1 MENER
6 YEPQKLEK
14 EVLEFWE
21 KNKIFNKLVEK
32 NSGKKPWFFMDGP
45 ITANNPM
52 GVHHAWGRTLKDI
65 YQRFKAMQGF
75 DQRFQNG
82 FDCQGL
88 WLEVEVEKELGLNSK
103 KDIEKFGLENFSRKC
118 RERVEKFSKI
128 QTQQSIRL
136 GQWMDWENSYYT
148 FSDNNIKHIWHFLK
162 KCHENGWLY
171 KGKRSLPWCWRCGT
185 ASSKHEMSDG
195 GYAERQHVSVYF
207 QSPIKGRKNEY
218 LLIWT
223 TTPWTLTSNV
233 LAAVSAEFKYVKV
246 EHDGKVY
253 YLGEKACKRLI
264 PEAKILA
271 ELKGKELAGL
281 EYTGPFDY
289 LPAQKGVVHKVVLWE
304 EVGEEEGTG
313 IVHIAPGCGE
323 ADYVLGKK
331 LGAKAIAP
339 LTEDG
344 KYIEGFDWLT
354 GKHVTEVLGPIL
366 SDLQKNGFFF
376 KKEKVTHRYP
386 ICWRCKE
393 DLVFRL
399 DDAWYIKADGIREKM
414 KANNQKI
421 NWYPEHVQKLM
432 EDWLTNMEDWNISRK
447 RYWGL
452 PLMFYE
458 CECGNLEV
466 VGSLE
471 ELKKK
476 AVNPGVVDKLPE
488 LHRPW
493 IDEVKIK
500 CQCGKEVKRITDVG
514 DCWLDA
520 GIVPFSTLNYLE
532 DKKYWKKW
540 YPASQV
546 IEMRAQV
553 RLWFYSLLFMSTT
566 LEGDFSYKNVLAY
579 EEVRDESG
587 KPMHKSSGNAI
598 WFDDAVE
605 KMGADVMRWVY
616 TGQNPSFNLKFGFNI
631 ASEEKKKLDILF
643 NLVNYIKTYLED
655 NNFKKSKL
663 KPQDIL
669 TKWFLSRLE
678 TLKKSVKEDLD
689 SMQSHKAIK
698 ELEDFVLNEFSRF
711 YVHLI
716 RDKVKRGYDGKDK
729 DEVLQVLYAGMLDSM
744 KLLAPFTPFLAE
756 HVYQNFFRQFEKT
769 ESIHLLDWPES
780 DDSLVNKSL
789 EADMDRVKLIVEAIN
804 FMRQETGIKARWPL
818 SEISVQLKEGAES
831 MKDLADAIKTLGN
844 AESVNFV
851 KDVKGGKE
859 FEWGKL
865 KLGSVL
871 KDDALIR
878 ELIRK
883 TQELRK
889 TGKLQVSDSIE
900 ALFIS
905 DKETLGILKKFEME
919 LVAGVGA
926 KKVAFSEK
934 NIESKGELDFD
945 GKKVKIDFQRVQ

>member
-1 MENER
+1 MENQR

-21 KNKIFNKLVEK
+21 KNKIFHKLTEK
-32 NSGKKPWFFMDGP
+32 NKDKKPWFFMDGP

-52 GVHHAWGRTLKDI
+52 GVHHAWGRTLKDV

-103 KDIEKFGLENFSRKC
+103 KDIEKFGLENFSKKC
-118 RERVEKFSKI
+118 RERVEKFSQI
-128 QTQQSIRL
+128 QTNQSIRL
-136 GQWMDWENSYYT
+136 GQWMDWKNSYYT

-162 KCHENGWLY
+162 KCHDNGWLY

-233 LAAVSAEFKYVKV
+233 LAAVSPEFKYVKA
-246 EHDGKVY
+246 EHEGKTY

-264 PEAKILA
+264 PEAKIVA
-271 ELKGKELAGL
+271 ELKGKDLAGL

-323 ADYVLGKK
+323 ADYILGKK

-339 LTEDG
+339 LAEDG

-366 SDLQKNGFFF
+366 SDLQKKGFFF
-376 KKEKVTHRYP
+376 RKEKVTHRYP

-421 NWYPEHVQKLM
+421 NWYPEHAQKLM

-458 CECGNLEV
+458 CDCGNV
-466 VGSLE
+466 DIVGSLE

-476 AVNPGVVDKLPE
+476 AVNPTSVDKLPE

-493 IDEVKIK
+493 IDEVRIK
-500 CQCGKEVKRITDVG
+500 CKCGKEVKRTTDVG

-520 GIVPFSTLNYLE
+520 GIVPFSTLNYLQ
-532 DKKYWKKW
+532 DKKYWEKW
-540 YPASQV
+540 YPAAQI

-566 LEGDFSYKNVLAY
+566 LEGNSSYKKVLAY

-587 KPMHKSSGNAI
+587 KPMHKSAGNAI

-616 TGQNPSFNLKFGFNI
+616 TGQNPNFNLKFGFNI
-631 ASEEKKKLDILF
+631 AGEEKKKIDIFF
-643 NLVNYIKTYLED
+643 NLTNYIKTYLED
-655 NNFKKSKL
+655 NNFKRSKV
-663 KPQDIL
+663 KTHDIL
-669 TKWFLSRLE
+669 TKWFLSKLE
-678 TLKKSVKEDLD
+678 ALKKNVTEDLD
-689 SMQSHKAIK
+689 GMQSHKAIK
-698 ELEDFVLNEFSRF
+698 ELEDFILNDFSRF

-716 RDKVKRGYDGKDK
+716 RDRVKRGYVGKEK
-729 DEVLQVLYAGMLDSM
+729 EEILQTLYESMFEVL
-744 KLLAPFTPFLAE
+744 KLLAPFIPFLTE
-756 HVYQNFFRQFEKT
+756 HIYQTFFKQFEKT

-780 DDSLVNKSL
+780 DDSLINKNL
-789 EADMDRVKLIVEAIN
+789 ETNMKRVKLIVEAIN
-804 FMRQETGIKARWPL
+804 SMRQEAGIKVRWPL
-818 SEISVQLKEGAES
+818 SEVSVQISEGENI
-831 MKDLADAIKTLGN
+831 KDLVDVIKILGN
-844 AESVNFV
+844 TENVNFV
-851 KDVKGGKE
+851 KEVSDGKE

-871 KDDALIR
+871 KDQSLVR

-889 TGKLQVSDSIE
+889 ENKLQVSDSINSFF
-900 ALFIS
+900 AS
-905 DKETLGILKKFEME
+905 DKEICEILKKFEKE
-919 LVAGVGA
+919 LAQGVGA
-926 KKVAFSEK
+926 KKIIIGEIK
-934 NIESKGELDFD
+934 NSKGELDFE
-945 GKKVKIDFQRVQ
+945 GKKIEIGFNKV

>member
-6 YEPQKLEK
+6 YEPQRLEK

-21 KNKIFNKLVEK
+21 KNKIFHKLMEK
-32 NSGKKPWFFMDGP
+32 NKGKKPWFFMDGP

-118 RERVEKFSKI
+118 RERVNKFSKI

-162 KCHENGWLY
+162 KCHENKWLY

-233 LAAVSAEFKYVKV
+233 LVAVSPDFKYVKA
-246 EHDGKVY
+246 EHEGKIY

-271 ELKGKELAGL
+271 ELKGKDLAGL

-323 ADYVLGKK
+323 ADYILGKK

-376 KKEKVTHRYP
+376 KKENVTHRYP

-399 DDAWYIKADGIREKM
+399 DDAWYIKADGIRERM
-414 KANNQKI
+414 KVNNQKI

-476 AVNPGVVDKLPE
+476 AANPDVVDKLPE

-520 GIVPFSTLNYLE
+520 GIVPFSTLNYLQ

-540 YPASQV
+540 YPSNQV

-631 ASEEKKKLDILF
+631 ANEEKKKFDILF
-643 NLVNYIKTYLED
+643 NLTNYIKTYLQD
-655 NNFKKSKL
+655 NNFKKSKV
-663 KPQDIL
+663 KSQDIL

-678 TLKKSVKEDLD
+678 TLKKNVKEDLD
-689 SMQSHKAIK
+689 GMQSHKAIK
-698 ELEDFVLNEFSRF
+698 ELEEFVLNEFSRF
-711 YVHLI
+711 YVHII
-716 RDKVKRGYDGKDK
+716 RDKVKRGYTGKEK
-729 DEVLQVLYAGMLDSM
+729 DEILNVLYLGMFEVL
-744 KLLAPFTPFLAE
+744 KLLAPFIPFMTE
-756 HVYQNFFRQFEKT
+756 NIYQNFFRQFEKT

-780 DDSLVNKSL
+780 DASLIDDNL

-804 FMRQETGIKARWPL
+804 SMRQEAGIKARWPL
-818 SEISVQLKEGAES
+818 SEVSIQLNENESVKS
-831 MKDLADAIKTLGN
+831 LADVIKVLGN
-844 AESVNFV
+844 TEKVNFV
-851 KDVKGGKE
+851 KTLKEGKE

-865 KLGSVL
+865 SLGSVL
-871 KDDALIR
+871 KDEALVR

-889 TGKLQVSDSIE
+889 ESKLQVSDSIE
-900 ALFIS
+900 ILFAS
-905 DKETLGILKKFEME
+905 DKETLGILKKFEKE
-919 LVAGVGA
+919 LTAGVGA
-926 KKVAFSEK
+926 KKITFSEK
-934 NIESKGELDFD
+934 NTEFKGELDFETR
-945 GKKVKIDFQRVQ
+945 KIKVDFQKNK

>member
-1 MENER
+1 MENQR

-14 EVLEFWE
+14 EILEFWE
-21 KNKIFNKLVEK
+21 KNKVFEKLMEK
-32 NSGKKPWFFMDGP
+32 NRGKKPWFFMDGP

-52 GVHHAWGRTLKDI
+52 GVHHAWGRTLKDV

-103 KDIEKFGLENFSRKC
+103 KDIEKFGLENFSKKC
-118 RERVEKFSKI
+118 RERVNKFSQI
-128 QTQQSIRL
+128 QTNQSIRL

-233 LAAVSAEFKYVKV
+233 LAAVSAEFKYVKA
-246 EHDGKVY
+246 EYDGKIY
-253 YLGEKACKRLI
+253 YLGEKACKRLM
-264 PEAKILA
+264 PDAKIIS
-271 ELKGKELAGL
+271 ELKGNELAGL
-281 EYTGPFDY
+281 EYIGPFDY

-323 ADYVLGKK
+323 SDYILGKK

-339 LTEDG
+339 LAEDG

-366 SDLQKNGFFF
+366 TDLQKNGFFF

-399 DDAWYIKADGIREKM
+399 DDAWYIKADGIRDKM

-421 NWYPEHVQKLM
+421 KWYPEHVQKLM

-458 CECGNLEV
+458 CECGSVDVL
-466 VGSLE
+466 GSLD

-476 AVNPGVVDKLPE
+476 AANPALVDKLPE

-493 IDEVKIK
+493 IDEIKIK
-500 CQCGKEVKRITDVG
+500 CQCGKEAKRTTDVG

-532 DKKYWKKW
+532 DKNYWKKW
-540 YPASQV
+540 YPAAQV

-566 LEGDFSYKNVLAY
+566 LEGNTSYKKVLAY

-587 KPMHKSSGNAI
+587 KPMHKSTGNAI

-616 TGQNPSFNLKFGFNI
+616 TGQNPNFNLKFGFNI
-631 ASEEKKKLDILF
+631 ASDEKKKIDIFF
-643 NLVNYIKTYLED
+643 NLTNYIKTYLED

-663 KPQDIL
+663 KSHDIL
-669 TKWFLSRLE
+669 TKWFLSKLE
-678 TLKKSVKEDLD
+678 SLKKSVTEDLD
-689 SMQSHKAIK
+689 DMQSHKAIK
-698 ELEDFVLNEFSRF
+698 ELEDFALNEFSRF

-716 RDKVKRGYDGKDK
+716 RDKVKRGYEGKEK
-729 DEVLQVLYAGMLDSM
+729 DEILQTLYVSMFEVL
-744 KLLAPFTPFLAE
+744 KLLAPFIPFLTE
-756 HVYQNFFRQFEKT
+756 YIYQNFFKQFEKA
-769 ESIHLLDWPES
+769 ESIHILEWPES
-780 DDSLVNKSL
+780 DNSLIDKNL
-789 EADMDRVKLIVEAIN
+789 EAGMDRVKLIVEAIN
-804 FMRQETGIKARWPL
+804 SMRQEAGIKVRWPL
-818 SEISVQLKEGAES
+818 SEVSLQVNGGGGDVKGLV
-831 MKDLADAIKTLGN
+831 DVIKVLGN
-844 AESVNFV
+844 TESVNFV
-851 KDVKGGKE
+851 EEVDDGKE

-871 KDDALIR
+871 KDQSLVR
-878 ELIRK
+878 ELIRR

-889 TGKLQVSDSIE
+889 ENKLQVSDSIE
-900 ALFIS
+900 AFFTC
-905 DKETLGILKKFEME
+905 DKETAEVLKKFEKD
-919 LVAGVGA
+919 LAAGVGA
-926 KKVAFSEK
+926 KKIVVGELK
-934 NIESKGELDFD
+934 GSKGELEFE
-945 GKKVKIDFQRVQ
+945 GKKVQIGFQRVG

>member
-1 MENER
+1 
-6 YEPQKLEK
+6 
-14 EVLEFWE
+14 
-21 KNKIFNKLVEK
+21 
-32 NSGKKPWFFMDGP
+32 
-45 ITANNPM
+45 M
-52 GVHHAWGRTLKDI
+52 GVHHAWGRTLKDV

-195 GYAERQHVSVYF
+195 GYEERQHVSVYF
-207 QSPIKGRKNEY
+207 QSPIKERKNEY

-233 LAAVSAEFKYVKV
+233 LAAVSAEFKYVKA
-246 EHDGKVY
+246 EHDGKIY

-264 PEAKILA
+264 PDAKIVA
-271 ELKGKELAGL
+271 ELKGKDLAGL

-304 EVGEEEGTG
+304 EVGEEDGTG

-323 ADYVLGKK
+323 ADYILGKK
-331 LGAKAIAP
+331 LGVKAIAP
-339 LTEDG
+339 LAEDG
-344 KYIEGFDWLT
+344 KYIDGFDWLT

-399 DDAWYIKADGIREKM
+399 DDAWYIKADGIRDKM
-414 KANNQKI
+414 KVNNQKI
-421 NWYPEHVQKLM
+421 KWFPEHVQKLM
-432 EDWLTNMEDWNISRK
+432 DDWLTNMEDWNISRK

-458 CECGNLEV
+458 CDCGRVEII
-466 VGSLE
+466 GSIE

-476 AVNPGVVDKLPE
+476 AVNPSIVDKLPE

-500 CQCGKEVKRITDVG
+500 CQCGKEIKRITDVG

-520 GIVPFSTLNYLE
+520 GIVPFSTLNYLQ
-532 DKKYWKKW
+532 DKNYWKKW
-540 YPASQV
+540 YPAGQI

-579 EEVRDESG
+579 EEVRDENG
-587 KPMHKSSGNAI
+587 KPMHKSAGNAI

-631 ASEEKKKLDILF
+631 AGEEKKKIDILF
-643 NLVNYIKTYLED
+643 NLINYIKTYLED
-655 NNFKKSKL
+655 NNFKKSKI
-663 KPQDIL
+663 KPHNIL

-678 TLKKSVKEDLD
+678 TLKDNVKEDLD
-689 SMQSHKAIK
+689 QMQPHKAIK
-698 ELEDFVLNEFSRF
+698 ELEDFILNEFSRF

-716 RDKVKRGYDGKDK
+716 RDKVKRGYDGDDK
-729 DEVLQVLYAGMLDSM
+729 NEILQTLYMSMFDVL
-744 KLLAPFTPFLAE
+744 KLLAPFIPFLTE
-756 HVYQNFFRQFEKT
+756 HIYQSFFKQFEKA

-780 DDSLVNKSL
+780 DDSLIDKNL
-789 EADMDRVKLIVEAIN
+789 ETGMDRVKLVIEAIN
-804 FMRQETGIKARWPL
+804 SMRQEAGIKIRWPL
-818 SEISVQLKEGAES
+818 SEVSLQLNES
-831 MKDLADAIKTLGN
+831 DENVRVLVDVIKILGN
-844 AESVNFV
+844 TENVNFV
-851 KDVKGGKE
+851 KEVKDGKE

-871 KDDALIR
+871 KDEALVR
-878 ELIRK
+878 ELVRK

-889 TGKLQVSDSIE
+889 ENKLQVADQIE
-900 ALFIS
+900 AFYHS
-905 DKETLGILKKFEME
+905 EKENLAVLKRFEKELTSGI
-919 LVAGVGA
+919 GA
-926 KKVAFSEK
+926 KKIIFGEEK
-934 NIESKGELDFD
+934 SAKGELDFE
-945 GKKVKIDFQRVQ
+945 GRKVKIGFNKA